1 MSKAAPWF
9 EEIAQDQWNPVMAT
23 VTRTYRGAHARLEV
37 MGPEVGYQVETE
49 DRPFEGIAADIK
61 DHERI
66 VWIQFNDL
74 AHAVHRVNKVRI
86 VPQTDDAGPVIEI
99 EDQDGGKTILT
110 LGTVAEFALPPAKE
124 GRKQK
129 K

>member
-1 MSKAAPWF
+1 MSKAAPSF
-9 EEIAQDQWNPVMAT
+9 EEIEQDQWNPVMAT

-49 DRPFEGIAADIK
+49 DRPFDGIAADIK

-66 VWIQFNDL
+66 VWIYFGDL
-74 AHAVHRVNKVRI
+74 AHAVHRVNMVRM
-86 VPQTDDAGPVIEI
+86 VPETDDAGPVIEI
-99 EDQDGGKTILT
+99 EDQDGAKTILT
-110 LGTVAEFALPPAKE
+110 LSSAAEFALPPAKE
-124 GRKQK
+124 RRKQK